1 MAVPRQAIPPEGD
14 ESEDNGSTVILGDES
29 EGDVERVDITV
40 DDISTDGESLAVV
53 DEVEM
58 EGDRM
63 DTGEIGIADDNLLG
77 KFQIDADFIL
87 VF

>member
-1 MAVPRQAIPPEGD
+1 M
-14 ESEDNGSTVILGDES
+14 
-29 EGDVERVDITV
+29 
-40 DDISTDGESLAVV
+40 AVV

>member
-1 MAVPRQAIPPEGD
+1 M
-14 ESEDNGSTVILGDES
+14 
-29 EGDVERVDITV
+29 
-40 DDISTDGESLAVV
+40 AVV

-58 EGDRM
+58 EVDRM